1 MDNRDMKI
9 CAIARNEGL
18 YIREWVL
25 FHQIVGVEH
34 ITIYNNNSDDNTL
47 EVLQPFVES
56 GFVDVIDWPFPNP
69 SQLAAYSNYVANH
82 RGPFWCAFIDCDE
95 FLWSP
100 QYDTIQEALDSRPN
114 PRSAYGVNW
123 MVFGSGGQTEY
134 EDKPVI
140 ERFTWR
146 PATSHPVD
154 DHVKSVIWMDQNVSV
169 IDPHHFNTE
178 RGTINENGQA
188 IGGPFSHHCSNV
200 LRINHYSSK
209 SLAEWRKRIQLGKP
223 DRGGVEVREDEWY
236 WDRQQQDVDDR
247 EIQKFLPELKRRLG
261 CQESASL

>member
-1 MDNRDMKI
+1 MSVNI
-9 CAIARNEGL
+9 CCIARNESL
-18 YIREWVL
+18 YILEWVL

-34 ITIYNNNSDDNTL
+34 ITLYNNNSDDNTVEL
-47 EVLQPFVES
+47 LQPFVKN
-56 GFVDVIDWPFPNP
+56 GFIDVIDWPFPNP
-69 SQLAAYSNYVANH
+69 CQLAAYSDYIAKH
-82 RGPFWCAFIDCDE
+82 REPAWCAFIDCDE
-95 FLWSP
+95 FIWSP
-100 QYDTIQEALDSRPN
+100 KYTTIQEALDTLPH
-114 PRSAYGVNW
+114 SAIGVNW

-154 DHVKSVIWMDQNVSV
+154 NHVKSIVWMDQNVSV
-169 IDPHHFNTE
+169 VDPHHFHVE
-178 RGTINENGQA
+178 HGTINENGQPV
-188 IGGPFSHHCSNV
+188 GGPFSAHSSEL

-209 SLAEWRKRIQLGKP
+209 SLAEWRKRILLGKP

-247 EIQKFLPELKRRLG
+247 EIWKFLPLLEARLK
-261 CQESASL
+261 CD